1 MCLKKLDIATLNIQT
16 FFSIMESGPKSFIK
30 KHMNHAM
37 ASCLTESMNYK
48 RENVTV
54 VLDRNNYEA
63 HK

>member
-1 MCLKKLDIATLNIQT
+1 MA
-16 FFSIMESGPKSFIK
+16 SGPKSFIKNYK

-37 ASCLTESMNYK
+37 ACCLTESMNYK

-54 VLDRNNYEA
+54 VLDKNNYEA